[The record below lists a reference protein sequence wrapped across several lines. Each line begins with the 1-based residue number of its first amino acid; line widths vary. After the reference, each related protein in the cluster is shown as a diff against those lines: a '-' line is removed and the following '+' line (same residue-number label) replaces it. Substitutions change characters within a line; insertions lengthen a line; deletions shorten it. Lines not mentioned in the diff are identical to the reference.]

1 MRKQL
6 RSVLSN
12 ADKSSRDRLRS
23 RLFDTRLKNEALAYL
38 DYTVGSDG
46 FVAAFRFR
54 GKWQKV
60 KKSARPAT
68 ADELRGAAPRS
79 DIR

>member
-12 ADKSSRDRLRS
+12 ADKSSRDPVAFKTIRYK
-23 RLFDTRLKNEALAYL
+23 TQNEALAYL

-68 ADELRGAAPRS
+68 ADELRGTQ
-79 DIR
+79 IEY